1 MLPNPS
7 KICYYL
13 GSYVTFALKYIGE
26 IPMELIETILKLFL
40 AVGLGGL
47 IGLERESSHKPAGF
61 RTNILICLG
70 ATMMMILSTLLLGQ
84 KTATASD
91 VTRIAAGVITGIG
104 FIGAGTIIHARGMVT
119 GLTTAA
125 TIWAVSGLGLVIGAG
140 YYLIALLYAG
150 IVILTLIIFRQFEEQ
165 FLKKSQFTY
174 TLKTRP
180 LPQILSKLRQLA
192 FHEGIKFNEISLKKE
207 EQFQVLK
214 LSFNTSEEKEH
225 RFNQALLQL
234 DGLQEIQIG

>member
-1 MLPNPS
+1 
-7 KICYYL
+7 
-13 GSYVTFALKYIGE
+13 
-26 IPMELIETILKLFL
+26 
-40 AVGLGGL
+40 
-47 IGLERESSHKPAGF
+47 
-61 RTNILICLG
+61 
-70 ATMMMILSTLLLGQ
+70 
-84 KTATASD
+84 
-91 VTRIAAGVITGIG
+91 
-104 FIGAGTIIHARGMVT
+104 
-119 GLTTAA
+119 
-125 TIWAVSGLGLVIGAG
+125 
-140 YYLIALLYAG
+140 
-150 IVILTLIIFRQFEEQ
+150 LTLVIFRQFEEH